1 MNVEKIQEGH
11 VFLIDKPLDW
21 TSFDVVNKI
30 RWNIRKAYNLKKIK
44 VGHAGTLDPKATGLL
59 LVCTGKWTKRID
71 EFQAQEK
78 TYTGTIKLGVT
89 TPTYD
94 LESEEDQTFP
104 TEHITEEI
112 IHEATKQFIGEI
124 EQFPPMH
131 SAVKVDGKRLYELA
145 REGQEIE
152 RKARKITIHN
162 FKITTINL
170 PFVDFEVN
178 CSKGTYIRSLAFDFG
193 KAINSGGYLTALR
206 RTKIGDFDVIN
217 AENFALEKVISK
229 KKIQQKKYK
238 IRKAWTNVQAF
249 LIIK

>member
-30 RWNIRKAYNLKKIK
+30 RWNIRKAYNLKKING
-44 VGHAGTLDPKATGLL
+44 GHAGTLDPKATGLL

-94 LESEEDQTFP
+94 LESEENETFP
-104 TEHITEEI
+104 TNHITEEI
-112 IHEATKQFIGEI
+112 IREATKQFVGEI

-152 RKARKITIHN
+152 RKARKITIHD
-162 FKITTINL
+162 FKITKIDL

-193 KAINSGGYLTALR
+193 KAVNSGGYLTALR
-206 RTKIGDFDVIN
+206 RTKIGEFDVIN
-217 AENFALEKVISK
+217 AENFALEKSYFEEENTTEEV
-229 KKIQQKKYK
+229 
-238 IRKAWTNVQAF
+238 
-249 LIIK
+249 

>member
-94 LESEEDQTFP
+94 LESEENEIFP

-112 IHEATKQFIGEI
+112 IHETTKQFIGEI

-131 SAVKVDGKRLYELA
+131 SAIKVDGKRLYELA
-145 REGQEIE
+145 RDGQEIE
-152 RKARKITIHN
+152 RKARKVNILD
-162 FKITTINL
+162 FKITKINL

-178 CSKGTYIRSLAFDFG
+178 CSKGTYIRSLAYDFG
-193 KAINSGGYLTALR
+193 KALNSGGYLTALR
-206 RTKIGDFDVIN
+206 RTKIGEFDVIN
-217 AENFALEKVISK
+217 SENLALERSYFEEEDQTEKE
-229 KKIQQKKYK
+229 
-238 IRKAWTNVQAF
+238 
-249 LIIK
+249 L

>member
-11 VFLIDKPLDW
+11 VFLIDKPMDW

-30 RWNIRKAYNLKKIK
+30 RWNIRKSYDLKKIK

-152 RKARKITIHN
+152 RKARKITIHD

-193 KAINSGGYLTALR
+193 KAVNSGGYLIALR
-206 RTKIGDFDVIN
+206 RTKIGEFDVYKSFFGRYNLHHVECSRARIC
-217 AENFALEKVISK
+217 AAAKSGA
-229 KKIQQKKYK
+229 QK
-238 IRKAWTNVQAF
+238 RGSCQ
-249 LIIK
+249 

>member
-152 RKARKITIHN
+152 RKARKITIHD
-162 FKITTINL
+162 FKITKINL

-206 RTKIGDFDVIN
+206 RTKIGEFDVMN
-217 AENFALEKVISK
+217 AENFALEKS
-229 KKIQQKKYK
+229 YFEEEN
-238 IRKAWTNVQAF
+238 TTEE
-249 LIIK
+249 L

>member
-71 EFQAQEK
+71 ELQAQEK

-94 LESEEDQTFP
+94 LESEENEIFP

-112 IHEATKQFIGEI
+112 IHETTKQFIGEI

-131 SAVKVDGKRLYELA
+131 SAIKVDGKRLYELA
-145 REGQEIE
+145 RDGQEIE
-152 RKARKITIHN
+152 RKARKVNILD
-162 FKITTINL
+162 FKIAKINL

-178 CSKGTYIRSLAFDFG
+178 CSKGTYIRSLAYDFG
-193 KAINSGGYLTALR
+193 KALNSGGYLTALR
-206 RTKIGDFDVIN
+206 RTKIGEFDVIN
-217 AENFALEKVISK
+217 SENLALERSYFEEKDQTEK
-229 KKIQQKKYK
+229 E
-238 IRKAWTNVQAF
+238 
-249 LIIK
+249 L

>member
-94 LESEEDQTFP
+94 LESEENETFP
-104 TEHITEEI
+104 TNHITEEI
-112 IHEATKQFIGEI
+112 IREATKQFVGEI

-152 RKARKITIHN
+152 RKARKITIHD
-162 FKITTINL
+162 FKITKIDL

-193 KAINSGGYLTALR
+193 KAVNSGGYLTALR

-217 AENFALEKVISK
+217 AENFALEKSYFEEENTTEEV
-229 KKIQQKKYK
+229 
-238 IRKAWTNVQAF
+238 
-249 LIIK
+249 

>member
-11 VFLIDKPLDW
+11 IFLIDKPLDW

-30 RWNIRKAYNLKKIK
+30 RWNIRKSYDLKKIK

-59 LVCTGKWTKRID
+59 LVCTGKLTKRID

-94 LESEEDQTFP
+94 LESEENETFP
-104 TEHITEEI
+104 TEHLTEEI
-112 IHEATKQFIGEI
+112 IQEATKQFIGEI

-131 SAVKVDGKRLYELA
+131 SAIKVDGKRLYELA
-145 REGQEIE
+145 RDGKEIE
-152 RKARKITIHN
+152 RKARKITIN
-162 FKITTINL
+162 DFKITKIDL

-178 CSKGTYIRSLAFDFG
+178 CSKGTYIRSLAYDFG
-193 KAINSGGYLTALR
+193 KVVNSGGYLTALR

-217 AENFALEKVISK
+217 SENLALEKSYFEEIIS
-229 KKIQQKKYK
+229 
-238 IRKAWTNVQAF
+238 
-249 LIIK
+249 

>member
-94 LESEEDQTFP
+94 LESEEYQTFP
-104 TEHITEEI
+104 TEHITEGI

-152 RKARKITIHN
+152 RKARKITIHD
-162 FKITTINL
+162 FKITKINL

-206 RTKIGDFDVIN
+206 RTKIGEFDVMN
-217 AENFALEKVISK
+217 AENFALEKS
-229 KKIQQKKYK
+229 YFEEEN
-238 IRKAWTNVQAF
+238 TTEE
-249 LIIK
+249 L

>member
-152 RKARKITIHN
+152 RKARKITIHD
-162 FKITTINL
+162 FKITKINL

-193 KAINSGGYLTALR
+193 KSVNSGGYLTALR
-206 RTKIGDFDVIN
+206 RTKIGEFDVIN
-217 AENFALEKVISK
+217 AENFALEKSYFEGENTTEEV
-229 KKIQQKKYK
+229 
-238 IRKAWTNVQAF
+238 
-249 LIIK
+249 

>member
-11 VFLIDKPLDW
+11 IFLIDKPLDW

-30 RWNIRKAYNLKKIK
+30 RWNIRKSYDLKKIK

-59 LVCTGKWTKRID
+59 LVCTGKLTKRID

-94 LESEEDQTFP
+94 LESEENETFP
-104 TEHITEEI
+104 TEHLTEEI
-112 IHEATKQFIGEI
+112 INEATKQFIGEI

-131 SAVKVDGKRLYELA
+131 SAIKVDGKRLYELA

-152 RKARKITIHN
+152 RKARKITIHD
-162 FKITTINL
+162 FKITKIDL

-193 KAINSGGYLTALR
+193 KAVNSGGYLTALR
-206 RTKIGDFDVIN
+206 RTKIGDFDIIN
-217 AENFALEKVISK
+217 SENLALEKS
-229 KKIQQKKYK
+229 YFENNN
-238 IRKAWTNVQAF
+238 ATSE
-249 LIIK
+249 L

>member
-11 VFLIDKPLDW
+11 VFLIDKPMDW

-30 RWNIRKAYNLKKIK
+30 RWNIRKSYDLKKIK

-59 LVCTGKWTKRID
+59 LVCTGKLTKRID

-104 TEHITEEI
+104 TEHLTEEI
-112 IHEATKQFIGEI
+112 INEATKQFIGEI

-131 SAVKVDGKRLYELA
+131 SAIKVDGKRLYELA

-152 RKARKITIHN
+152 RKAREITIHD
-162 FKITTINL
+162 FKITKIDL

-193 KAINSGGYLTALR
+193 KAVNSGGYLTALR
-206 RTKIGDFDVIN
+206 RTKIGDFDIIN
-217 AENFALEKVISK
+217 SENLALEKS
-229 KKIQQKKYK
+229 YFENNN
-238 IRKAWTNVQAF
+238 ATSE
-249 LIIK
+249 L

>member
-21 TSFDVVNKI
+21 TSFDAVNKI
-30 RWNIRKAYNLKKIK
+30 RWNIRKAYDLKKIK

-59 LVCTGKWTKRID
+59 LICTGKWTKRID

-104 TEHITEEI
+104 TDHITDEMIYET
-112 IHEATKQFIGEI
+112 TKQFTGDI

-131 SAVKVDGKRLYELA
+131 SAIKVDGKRLYELA

-152 RKARKITIHN
+152 RKARKVTIEE
-162 FKITTINL
+162 FKITRIDL
-170 PFVDFEVN
+170 PFVDFEVK

-193 KAINSGGYLTALR
+193 KALNSGGYLTALR
-206 RTKIGDFDVIN
+206 RTKIGEFDVIN
-217 AENFALEKVISK
+217 AENFALEKSYFEENK
-229 KKIQQKKYK
+229 
-238 IRKAWTNVQAF
+238 
-249 LIIK
+249 

>member
-30 RWNIRKAYNLKKIK
+30 RWNIRKTYDLKKIK

-59 LVCTGKWTKRID
+59 LICTGKLTKRID

-104 TEHITEEI
+104 TDHFTEEM

-131 SAVKVDGKRLYELA
+131 SAIKVDGKRLYELA
-145 REGQEIE
+145 REGVEIE
-152 RKARKITIHN
+152 RKARKITIHD
-162 FKITTINL
+162 FKITKIDL
-170 PFVDFEVN
+170 PFVDFECH
-178 CSKGTYIRSLAFDFG
+178 CSKGTYIRSLAYDFG
-193 KAINSGGYLTALR
+193 KALNSGGYLTGLR

-217 AENFALEKVISK
+217 ADNSSLEISYFEDNK
-229 KKIQQKKYK
+229 
-238 IRKAWTNVQAF
+238 
-249 LIIK
+249 

>member
-11 VFLIDKPLDW
+11 IFLIDKPLDW

-71 EFQAQEK
+71 EYQAQEK
-78 TYTGTIKLGVT
+78 TYTGTIKLGAT

-94 LESEEDQTFP
+94 LESEEDQTFAIDHL
-104 TEHITEEI
+104 TNEKIL
-112 IHEATKQFIGEI
+112 EATQQFIGEI
-124 EQFPPMH
+124 QQFPPMH
-131 SAVKVDGKRLYELA
+131 SAIKVDGKRLYELA

-152 RKARKITIHN
+152 RKSRTITIQD
-162 FKITTINL
+162 FKITRIEL

-178 CSKGTYIRSLAFDFG
+178 CSKGTYIRSLAYDFS
-193 KAINSGGYLTALR
+193 KALNSGGYLTALR
-206 RTKIGDFDVIN
+206 RTKIGEFDVIN
-217 AENFALEKVISK
+217 AENL
-229 KKIQQKKYK
+229 
-238 IRKAWTNVQAF
+238 AF
-249 LIIK
+249 EQSYFEEENY

>member
-94 LESEEDQTFP
+94 LESEENEIFP

-112 IHEATKQFIGEI
+112 IRETTKQFIGEI

-131 SAVKVDGKRLYELA
+131 SAIKVDGKRLYELA
-145 REGQEIE
+145 RDGQEIE
-152 RKARKITIHN
+152 RKARKVNILD
-162 FKITTINL
+162 FKITKINL

-178 CSKGTYIRSLAFDFG
+178 CSKGTYIRSLAYDFG
-193 KAINSGGYLTALR
+193 KALNSGGYLTALR
-206 RTKIGDFDVIN
+206 RTKIGEFDVIN
-217 AENFALEKVISK
+217 CENLALERSYFEEEDQTEKE
-229 KKIQQKKYK
+229 
-238 IRKAWTNVQAF
+238 
-249 LIIK
+249 L

>member
-30 RWNIRKAYNLKKIK
+30 RWNIRKSYDLKKIK

-59 LVCTGKWTKRID
+59 LVCTGKLTKKID

-104 TEHITEEI
+104 TAHLTEEI
-112 IHEATKQFIGEI
+112 IYEATKQFIGEI

-131 SAVKVDGKRLYELA
+131 SAIKVDGKRLYELA

-152 RKARKITIHN
+152 RKARKITIHD
-162 FKITTINL
+162 FKITKIDL

-178 CSKGTYIRSLAFDFG
+178 CSKGTYIRSLAYDFG
-193 KAINSGGYLTALR
+193 KAVNSGGYLTTLR

-217 AENFALEKVISK
+217 AENLALEKSYFETENK
-229 KKIQQKKYK
+229 
-238 IRKAWTNVQAF
+238 
-249 LIIK
+249 LEL

>member
-11 VFLIDKPLDW
+11 VFLIDKPMDW

-30 RWNIRKAYNLKKIK
+30 RWNIRKSYDLKKIK

-59 LVCTGKWTKRID
+59 LVCTGKLTKRID

-104 TEHITEEI
+104 TEHLTEEI
-112 IHEATKQFIGEI
+112 INEATKQFIGEI

-131 SAVKVDGKRLYELA
+131 SAIKVDGKRLYELA

-152 RKARKITIHN
+152 RKARKITIHD
-162 FKITTINL
+162 FKITKIDL

-193 KAINSGGYLTALR
+193 KAVNSGGYLTALR
-206 RTKIGDFDVIN
+206 RTKIGDFDIIN
-217 AENFALEKVISK
+217 SENLTVK
-229 KKIQQKKYK
+229 KS
-238 IRKAWTNVQAF
+238 
-249 LIIK
+249 

>member
-59 LVCTGKWTKRID
+59 LVCTGKMTKSID
-71 EFQAQEK
+71 QLQAQEK

-104 TEHITEEI
+104 TAHLTEEL
-112 IHEATKQFIGEI
+112 IHETTKQFIGEI
-124 EQFPPMH
+124 QQFPPMH
-131 SAVKVDGKRLYELA
+131 SAIKVDGKRLYELA

-152 RKARKITIHN
+152 RKSRTITIFD
-162 FKITTINL
+162 FKITKIDL
-170 PFVDFEVN
+170 PFVDFECH

-193 KAINSGGYLTALR
+193 KALNSGGYLTALR
-206 RTKIGDFDVIN
+206 RTKIGEYDVVN
-217 AENFALEKVISK
+217 ADNSSFEKAYFEE
-229 KKIQQKKYK
+229 Q
-238 IRKAWTNVQAF
+238 
-249 LIIK
+249 

>member
-131 SAVKVDGKRLYELA
+131 SALKVDGKRLYELA

-152 RKARKITIHN
+152 RKARKITIHD
-162 FKITTINL
+162 FKIKTINL

-206 RTKIGDFDVIN
+206 RTKIGEFDVIN
-217 AENFALEKVISK
+217 AENFALEKSYFEEENTTEEV
-229 KKIQQKKYK
+229 
-238 IRKAWTNVQAF
+238 
-249 LIIK
+249 

>member
-30 RWNIRKAYNLKKIK
+30 RWNIRKSYDLKKIK

-59 LVCTGKWTKRID
+59 LVCTGKLTKRID

-104 TEHITEEI
+104 TEHLTEEI
-112 IHEATKQFIGEI
+112 INEATKQFIGEI

-131 SAVKVDGKRLYELA
+131 SAIKVDGKRLYELA

-152 RKARKITIHN
+152 RKARKITIHD
-162 FKITTINL
+162 FKITKIDL

-193 KAINSGGYLTALR
+193 KAVNSGGYLTALR
-206 RTKIGDFDVIN
+206 RTKIGDFDIIN
-217 AENFALEKVISK
+217 SENLALEKS
-229 KKIQQKKYK
+229 YFENNN
-238 IRKAWTNVQAF
+238 ATSE
-249 LIIK
+249 L